1 MRRVSDFFF
10 VGKDEGE
17 GGHNSLRPSPCLGS
31 GLRKPRSMSNTIFED
46 AGLPLPP
53 SSTVVHLP
61 KPSEAD
67 IVLNADCISHEGT
80 NAQNAFEVFSGKVL
94 NTRKSKGGGGWA
106 TDKNNVS
113 VSVAASGF
121 C

>member
-1 MRRVSDFFF
+1 
-10 VGKDEGE
+10 
-17 GGHNSLRPSPCLGS
+17 
-31 GLRKPRSMSNTIFED
+31 MSNTIFED